1 VLTES
6 KKCQSKVHFQFR
18 HGLDRDQ
25 KFIEVDD
32 NARKNHRKDPT
43 SLVRNFQRQLPL
55 EGQTESE
62 SSENDLLG

>member
-6 KKCQSKVHFQFR
+6 KKCLSKVHFQFR
-18 HGLDRDQ
+18 HGLRDK

-62 SSENDLLG
+62 GSENDLLG